1 MHECMRAYVCMCA
14 YTYTRA
20 CAPSSPCQPELF
32 LVCWRLVFSGF
43 SVSVSN
49 TMGCLGF
56 PPSFLSFLRTRKPNQ
71 EAVMLPRDTEEEKT
85 WLVSGGREKV
95 RSLITQ
101 VKLTPPPN
109 PHAGFPLT
117 SETFPSKPPTPRA
130 VSGPRWMGEA
140 PPPTAGSGSRGVQD
154 CGLL

>member
-1 MHECMRAYVCMCA
+1 MSVLCIRVHVCIHIHTCMRSP
-14 YTYTRA
+14 
-20 CAPSSPCQPELF
+20 PSRLIELF

-43 SVSVSN
+43 SVSISN

-56 PPSFLSFLRTRKPNQ
+56 SPFLLSFLRTRKPNQ
-71 EAVMLPRDTEEEKT
+71 EGVMLPRDTEEEKT